1 MIRVDCF
8 ELDLEYVKAILDI
21 LIHLLTDLMTKWF
34 PQFLLFL

>member
-8 ELDLEYVKAILDI
+8 ELYLKYMKAIADI
-21 LIHLLTDLMTKWF
+21 LINLLTDLMTKGF